1 MPDYKVI
8 FAGPKFQGNVGA
20 IARAM
25 KNFQLNDLFLVN
37 PCEIG
42 DECFR
47 RAKHGK
53 DIVENATHAES
64 LEAAITGLDFIVG
77 TSGIA
82 SKSHK
87 RHLRRNLT
95 PKELAQKMSDIEGT
109 VGILFGRENYGLYN
123 SELELCD
130 NVVTIPSSSDYPVL
144 NISHAASIIF
154 YEIFQVHVEERE
166 VKEAS
171 GFEKDKMMGHFTDLL
186 DVIDYPKHKKKK
198 TKVMFQR
205 ILGRAVLSKWEFH
218 ELMGVF
224 SRSLKTIARKERD
237 TNNGQLL

>member
-1 MPDYKVI
+1 MPNYRVI

-25 KNFQLNDLFLVN
+25 KNFQLNDLYLVN
-37 PCEIG
+37 SCEIG
-42 DECFR
+42 DECLA

-53 DIVENATHAES
+53 DLVENAKHTES
-64 LEAAITGLDFIVG
+64 LEEAIEGLDFIVG
-77 TSGIA
+77 TSGIS

-87 RHLRRNLT
+87 KHLRRNLT
-95 PKELAQKMSDIEGT
+95 PKDLALKMSEIDGS

-123 SELELCD
+123 SELEMCD
-130 NVVTIPSSSDYPVL
+130 NVVTIPASSDYPIL

-154 YEIFQVHVEERE
+154 YEIFQVHVKERD
-166 VKEAS
+166 VKVAS
-171 GFEKDKMMGHFTDLL
+171 GFERDKMMRHFTNLL
-186 DVIDYPKHKKKK
+186 DVISYPPHKKKK
-198 TKVMFQR
+198 TTVMFQR

-224 SRSLKTIARKERD
+224 SRSLNTIER
-237 TNNGQLL
+237 NEKNG

>member
-1 MPDYKVI
+1 MPEYRVI
-8 FAGPKFQGNVGA
+8 FAGPKFQGNIGA

-25 KNFQLNDLFLVN
+25 KNFQLNDLYLVN
-37 PCEIG
+37 SCEIG
-42 DECFR
+42 DECLA

-53 DIVENATHAES
+53 DIVENATHVKS
-64 LEAAITGLDFIVG
+64 LEEAISGLDLIVG

-87 RHLRRNLT
+87 KHLRRNLT
-95 PKELAQKMSDIEGT
+95 PKELAQKMSDIKGS

-123 SELELCD
+123 SELGICD
-130 NVVTIPSSSDYPVL
+130 NVVTIPTSSEYPVL
-144 NISHAASIIF
+144 NISHAASIVF
-154 YEIFQVHVEERE
+154 YEIFQIHAQVTE

-171 GFEKDKMMGHFTDLL
+171 GFEKDKMMGHFTKLL
-186 DVIDYPKHKKKK
+186 NVIDYPEHKKKK
-198 TKVMFQR
+198 TKIMFQR

-224 SRSLKTIARKERD
+224 SRTLNTISRK
-237 TNNGQLL
+237 G

>member
-1 MPDYKVI
+1 MPDYRVI
-8 FAGPKFQGNVGA
+8 FAGPKFQGNIGA

-25 KNFQLNDLFLVN
+25 KNFQINDLYLVN

-42 DECFR
+42 DECLS

-53 DIVENATHAES
+53 DIVENANHVETIE
-64 LEAAITGLDFIVG
+64 EAITGLDFIVG

-87 RHLRRNLT
+87 KHLRRNLT
-95 PKELAQKMSDIEGT
+95 PKDLAQKMSDIEGS
-109 VGILFGRENYGLYN
+109 VGLLFGREDYGLYN

-130 NVVTIPSSSDYPVL
+130 NVVTIPASSDYPVL
-144 NISHAASIIF
+144 NISHAASIIL
-154 YEIFQVHVEERE
+154 YEIFQVQVKDRE

-171 GFEKDKMMGHFTDLL
+171 GFEKDKMMGHFTSLL

-198 TKVMFQR
+198 TRVMFQR

-224 SRSLKTIARKERD
+224 SRTLNTIARK
-237 TNNGQLL
+237 G